1 MVAKGHVIWI
11 ASEGIIGVWQE
22 CSMFAVYGDTLIN
35 KKSLI
40 SVQCRVFIKQKKK
53 DGQMASVEEFSSNGW
68 K

>member
-1 MVAKGHVIWI
+1 
-11 ASEGIIGVWQE
+11 
-22 CSMFAVYGDTLIN
+22 MFAVYGDTLIN